1 MTTAPESNNYTSM
14 DAALL
19 RWLHE
24 FSVQGILITDDKLGI
39 RSCNDWLQRQ
49 IGKKEHDLVG
59 GSLLE
64 IFPELKSRGFDRYYV
79 DALNGQSRILSHRL
93 HKYLLAMPPSA
104 GSGLFAQMQQSARIS
119 PLLDGEKIIGTITV
133 IEDVTERVVRE
144 MELSSQIEERERL
157 LDSELEARKLAE
169 ANSRVKDEFLAAV
182 SHEIRAPLNAITGW
196 TQLLLSGDLDEEK
209 SQHALDTIRRNVTAQ
224 AHIIEDL
231 LDISRIVAGQMRL
244 DMQALN
250 LTEAVRTA
258 IENVSPSAKA
268 KNVQLVAPPQERPVF
283 VMGDGGRMQQ
293 ILWNL
298 LLNAVKFTPAGGHVE
313 VSLGEVGGFAELT
326 VRDTGQGIE
335 PDFLPY
341 VFDRFR
347 QAEGGS
353 RRRQG
358 GLGLGLS
365 IVKNLVE
372 MHGGVITADSRGE
385 GCGTVFTVMLPSLA
399 LEIDAA
405 AGGRNEEQGLQ
416 GSDADISGCRILI
429 VEDDRDSREMLAVLL
444 NAHHAETMTAA
455 DAVDA
460 LDKLPSFRP
469 DVLISDLGMPDV
481 DGYDLIRRIRSMSP
495 ERGGRIPAIA
505 LTGYAGPE
513 EAKRV
518 YSAGYDSHLP
528 KPVDQEKLI
537 STISSM
543 CRAEQS

>member
-1 MTTAPESNNYTSM
+1 MTTTTDNNDSSSM

-24 FSVQGILITDDKLGI
+24 FSAQGLLITDDKLNI
-39 RSCNDWLQRQ
+39 RSCNNWLERQ
-49 IGKKEHDLVG
+49 IGKKERDLVG
-59 GSLLE
+59 LHLLDV
-64 IFPELKSRGFDRYYV
+64 FPELKSRGFDRYYT

-104 GSGLFAQMQQSARIS
+104 GSGMFAQMQQSARIS
-119 PLLDGEKIIGTITV
+119 PLAAGDNVIGTITV
-133 IEDVTERVVRE
+133 VEDVTDRVVRE
-144 MELSSQIEERERL
+144 MELSSQLEERERL
-157 LDSELEARKLAE
+157 FASELEARKLAE
-169 ANSRVKDEFLAAV
+169 TNSRVKDEFLAAV

-209 SQHALDTIRRNVTAQ
+209 SQHALDTIRRNVIAQ

-250 LTEAVRTA
+250 LSETVETAV
-258 IENVSPSAKA
+258 ENVSPSAKA
-268 KNVQLVAPPQERPVF
+268 KNVQLIAPPPGQPVF
-283 VMGDGGRMQQ
+283 IMGDSGRVQQ
-293 ILWNL
+293 VLWNL
-298 LLNAVKFTPAGGHVE
+298 LSNSVKFTPPGGRVE
-313 VSLGEVGGFAELT
+313 VTLGEVDGFAELS
-326 VRDTGQGIE
+326 VRDTGQGIS
-335 PDFLPY
+335 PDFLPH

-372 MHGGVITADSRGE
+372 MHGGVVTADSRGE
-385 GCGTVFTVMLPSLA
+385 GSGAAFTILLPLLN
-399 LEIDAA
+399 LEEGEPAA
-405 AGGRNEEQGLQ
+405 DKRKEPSRRRAE
-416 GSDADISGCRILI
+416 SDISGCRILI

-444 NAHHAETMTAA
+444 NAHNAETMTAA
-455 DAVDA
+455 NAVEA
-460 LDKLPSFRP
+460 LDKIPSFKP
-469 DVLISDLGMPDV
+469 DILISDLGMPEV
-481 DGYDLIRRIRSMSP
+481 DGYDLIRHIRSMSP
-495 ERGGRIPAIA
+495 EHGGKVPAIA

-513 EAKRV
+513 EMKRV
-518 YSAGYDSHLP
+518 HSAGFDSHLP

-537 STISSM
+537 NTI
-543 CRAEQS
+543 RTIRRTRQR